1 MDSFVVKN
9 LSAIFLVTFFLVF
22 ILLLMV
28 QPYIDCTEDL
38 NAIIPECRIFTFT
51 GELMLGLLLAGAL
64 FLIDLGIVYLLLSDL
79 WM

>member
-1 MDSFVVKN
+1 MDSFIVKN
-9 LSAIFLVTFFLVF
+9 LSAIFFVTFFLVF

-28 QPYIDCTEDL
+28 QPYIECSDDV
-38 NAIIPECRIFTFT
+38 NAIIPKCRIFTFN
-51 GELMLGLLLAGAL
+51 GELILGILLAGAL